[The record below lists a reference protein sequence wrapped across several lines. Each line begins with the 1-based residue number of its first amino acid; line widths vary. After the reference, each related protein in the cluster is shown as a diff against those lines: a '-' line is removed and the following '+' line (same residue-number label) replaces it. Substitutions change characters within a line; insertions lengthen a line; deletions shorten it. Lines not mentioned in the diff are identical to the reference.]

1 MSRFVRT
8 TASNPGSDSSNRAI
22 PRRVLALVEGT
33 FKGILEMRMRSILI
47 PASTI
52 MLALTLSMAA
62 FAQAGSGELT
72 GEVRDPSGGLVADAT
87 VTTTR
92 VDTNQTYT
100 SVTGEAG
107 VYQFSSL
114 KPGLYALAIEAKSFK
129 RLVREQINVITGERV
144 RVDVTLDLGLV
155 TESVTVTADAPPL
168 RTDSATMGQAVKT
181 QTITSL
187 PLNGRSYIN
196 LVGLSAG
203 VALPPG
209 AGQFPR
215 LNGSRP
221 RTNEY
226 LYDGISVLQPEP
238 GQVAL
243 NPIID
248 AIQEF
253 NVQTN
258 DAPAQFGRFNGG
270 VINLT
275 TKSGTNG
282 LHGTVF
288 EYLRNEALNARN
300 LFAPATPTNPSK
312 PEFRRN
318 QFGFV
323 AGGPIIRNKT
333 FFFVD
338 YQGTRQII
346 GKVVTSTVPTLAERG
361 GDFSALLGALL
372 YRTPGGVVTTT
383 ATGNTPIMTTDTN
396 GNSIQV
402 RQNMIFRPSD
412 HHAYVGN
419 MIPTITFDS
428 VAAALMQNR
437 FPKPTSAGAA
447 NNFTR
452 RGNEPENQDQ
462 FDVRLDHRFSSADQ
476 IFGRYSYF
484 RDFTQPV
491 TALPDGSGAT
501 AALSLATGPQ
511 NTLGQAFASNYTH
524 IFSPTLTNEVRV
536 GYTRRS
542 IDRGAFLLSSPPSQS
557 INLPGIPTNG
567 AFSNELPTFLIT
579 GFQQLGPPANVDSLF
594 RTDGIEIAD
603 TASKLH
609 GRHSVKFGV
618 DNRIFRL
625 DVIQPPSPTGS
636 FTFNTLFTNLNGVTG
651 TGNSLASFLLGQVQ
665 QFTIDLQQKVI
676 RPRAWFQEWFVQ
688 DDWKATSRLT
698 LNAGVRYT
706 LNFPST
712 EVDNQGAVFNLQTQ
726 QLQYLGQDGFPRSAR
741 TLHWKN
747 FGPRVGIAYLLTDKT
762 VIRSGYGLVFFDQSG
777 ITTPFTNPETPF
789 VQNIQQVNLNNST
802 PAFVLANGPTVQPVP
817 LTPDAGLGQ
826 SVYSATRNLGSGYM
840 QQWNLAVQRQVAQ
853 NLSFEIAYIGS
864 KATHLG
870 VPDYNLNQL
879 TAAQLAA
886 TNGLPATVP
895 NPYFGTIPPSS
906 SLGGPTISP
915 VQLLKPYPK
924 FQNVILFRNNIGNSN
939 YHGLYAK
946 LEKRFSRGLTFL
958 VSYTHSKLIDD
969 ASSVFDA
976 SLTTGSVANFPA
988 ADSFNRRLERDV
1000 SSGDI
1005 PNVTAI
1011 SYTYDLPI
1019 GPSHRLHPEGI
1030 AGKFANGWQLAGF
1043 VSVQSGLPLAV
1054 TQTTNFNATAGF
1066 ATQRPSC
1073 VAPTQL
1079 PASQRSTAEYFNVS
1093 AFQITPQFQIGTCSR
1108 NPVRGPAYRDGDL
1121 ALVKRTV
1128 IRESLSMDF
1137 RAEVFN
1143 LTNTPPLGAPNVTK
1157 GSSAFGTITS
1167 AGDPRVIQ
1175 LALKFNF

>member
-1 MSRFVRT
+1 MQKRFMLSQMV
-8 TASNPGSDSSNRAI
+8 AL
-22 PRRVLALVEGT
+22 VLAL
-33 FKGILEMRMRSILI
+33 
-47 PASTI
+47 
-52 MLALTLSMAA
+52 ALPIAA
-62 FAQAGSGELT
+62 LAQAGSGELT
-72 GEVRDPSGGLVADAT
+72 GEVRDPSAGVVANAS
-87 VTTTR
+87 VTITR
-92 VDTNQTYT
+92 TDTNQMYT
-100 SVTGEAG
+100 SKTSEGG
-107 VYQFSSL
+107 VYEFSNL
-114 KPGLYALAIEAKSFK
+114 KPGLYTVVVEANGFK
-129 RLVREQINVITGERV
+129 RFEHEQVTVTTGERA
-144 RVDVTLDLGLV
+144 RVDATLEIGTATERIVVTTD
-155 TESVTVTADAPPL
+155 TPPL
-168 RTDSATMGQAVKT
+168 RTDSATMGQAIRAE
-181 QTITSL
+181 TITTL

-196 LVGLSAG
+196 LVGLAAG

-209 AGQFPR
+209 PGQFPR

-275 TKSGTNG
+275 TKSGTNSF
-282 LHGTVF
+282 HGTVF
-288 EYLRNEALNARN
+288 EYARNEALNARN
-300 LFAPATPTNPSK
+300 LFAPATAANPGK

-323 AGGPIIRNKT
+323 AGGPIKRDKS

-361 GDFSALLGALL
+361 GDFSALLGSLL

-383 ATGNTPIMTTDTN
+383 AAGNTPILTSDTS
-396 GNSIQV
+396 GNAIQV

-412 HHAYVGN
+412 HLAYAN
-419 MIPTITFDS
+419 NTIPAGTFDA
-428 VAAALMQNR
+428 VAAALLNR

-447 NNFTR
+447 NNFTLN
-452 RGNEPENQDQ
+452 GNEPDNQDQ
-462 FDVRLDHRFSSADQ
+462 FDGRLDHRFSSFDQ
-476 IFGRYSYF
+476 VFGRYSYF

-491 TALPDGSGAT
+491 TALPDGSGTT
-501 AALSLATGPQ
+501 AAQSLATGPQ
-511 NTLGQAFASNYTH
+511 HTLGQAFASNYVHT
-524 IFSPTLTNEVRV
+524 FSPTLTNEVRA

-542 IDRGAFLLSSPPSQS
+542 IARGALLLASPPSQS
-557 INLPGIPTNG
+557 LNLPGIPSNA
-567 AFSNELPTFLIT
+567 AFSDELPTFLIS
-579 GFQQLGPPANVDSLF
+579 GFQQLGPPANVDSEF
-594 RTDGIEIAD
+594 RTDGVEIAD
-603 TASKLH
+603 TVSKLH
-609 GRHSVKFGV
+609 GRHSFKFGI

-665 QFTIDLQQKVI
+665 QFSIDLQQKVI

-688 DDWKATSRLT
+688 DDWKATNRLT
-698 LNAGVRYT
+698 LSGGVRYT

-712 EVDNQGAVFNLQTQ
+712 ELDNQGAVFNLQTQ
-726 QLQYLGQDGFPRSAR
+726 QLQYLGQNGFQRSAR

-747 FGPRVGIAYLLTDKT
+747 FGPRVGLAYLLTEKT

-777 ITTPFTNPETPF
+777 ITTPFTNPEAPF
-789 VQNIQQVNLNNST
+789 LQNVQQVNLNNNT
-802 PAFVLANGPTVQPVP
+802 PAFVLANGPNVQPVQ
-817 LTPDAGLGQ
+817 LTPNAGLGQ
-826 SVYSATRNLGSGYM
+826 SVYSVSRNLGSGYV
-840 QQWNLAVQRQVAQ
+840 QQWNLTVQRQLAQ
-853 NLSFEIAYIGS
+853 NFAFEIAYIGS

-879 TAAQLAA
+879 SAAQLAA
-886 TNGLPATVP
+886 TSNLPASVA
-895 NPYFGTIPPSS
+895 NPFAGTIPASS

-915 VQLLKPYPK
+915 VQLLKPYPE
-924 FQNVILFRNNIGNSN
+924 FQNVILFRNNIGNSSYN
-939 YHGLYAK
+939 GLYVK

-958 VSYTHSKLIDD
+958 VSYTHSKLLDD

-976 SLTTGSVANFPA
+976 SLTTGSVANFPV

-1005 PNVTAI
+1005 PNVTAV
-1011 SYTYDLPI
+1011 SYTYDLPV

-1043 VSVQSGLPLAV
+1043 VSLQSGLPLAV

-1073 VAPTQL
+1073 IAATEL
-1079 PASQRSTAEYFNVS
+1079 AASQRSTAEYFNIS

-1108 NPVRGPAYRDGDL
+1108 NPVRGPAYRDADI
-1121 ALVKRTV
+1121 ALVKRTA

-1137 RAEVFN
+1137 RAEIFN
-1143 LTNTPPLGAPNVTK
+1143 LTNTPPLGAPNVTA

-1167 AGDPRVIQ
+1167 AGDPRVVQ
-1175 LALKFNF
+1175 FALKLNF